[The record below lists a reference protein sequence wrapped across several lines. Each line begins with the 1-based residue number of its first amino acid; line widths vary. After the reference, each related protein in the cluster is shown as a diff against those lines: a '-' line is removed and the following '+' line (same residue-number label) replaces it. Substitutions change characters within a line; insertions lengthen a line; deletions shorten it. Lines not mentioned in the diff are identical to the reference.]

1 VRLPWNRTTAVA
13 IGLDWLLDAIAP
25 SGDFGRRVCAGERA
39 FGPGDEAAAL
49 AAAVSVDAMARA
61 FAPARL
67 DGLSAALAA
76 APDPGML
83 LTRARAGDILD
94 DVDFFEL
101 LRLLDVLAEVRATL
115 DGFAGFDLPDN
126 ESELRAALAAGR
138 TPQRTFYLD
147 SAFDPDLA
155 SAREAAATCQA
166 AYDAARS
173 RIAARVV
180 RALGVEHV
188 RDGEF
193 VVMRDRLAGSVPAEI
208 HIVREAPTYLL
219 CELVLDDGVLAA
231 LALRDVA
238 DERIAELEE
247 RVRVRLS
254 ALVREHAAIVEA
266 QCARLGELDA
276 LTARARFAQRYEAVV
291 PEIVSGAALSFE
303 AARYLP
309 LVEALEAHGRRYE
322 PVSLDLDGVGVIT
335 GPNMGGKSAA
345 LRTCGFL
352 AACVALG
359 VPVPARSARLAL
371 FDDIVWLG
379 TTSPV
384 EGEEA
389 RAERGL
395 LSAFGT
401 EVVELRAFFER
412 GARRPLVLIDEFART
427 TSPREGRALLIA
439 LLERLSALGA
449 CSLASTHLSNIA
461 ADAGVAHYA
470 VAGLRELPPRAETA
484 VDLEAALAQI
494 AQAMDYSIARVDER
508 TSARADA
515 IALADILGL
524 NAALIARAR
533 EVL

>member
-1 VRLPWNRTTAVA
+1 MRDPWNRASARA

-25 SGDFGRRVCAGERA
+25 AGDFGRRARASERVY
-39 FGPGDEAAAL
+39 GPGDEVAAL
-49 AAAVSVDAMARA
+49 AASTAVDRLARA
-61 FAPARL
+61 FAPAGL
-67 DGLSAALAA
+67 KGLSATLAA

-83 LTRARAGDILD
+83 LARARSGDTLD

-101 LRLLDVLAEVRATL
+101 LRFLDTLAEARAAL
-115 DGFAGFDLPDN
+115 EGFTGFDLPDD
-126 ESELRAALAAGR
+126 ERELREALAAGR

-147 SAFDPDLA
+147 SEFDSELA
-155 SAREAAATCQA
+155 SAREAAAACQA

-173 RIAARVV
+173 RITGRVI

-188 RDGEF
+188 REGEF
-193 VVMRDRLAGSVPAEI
+193 VVMRDRLKRGVPPEI
-208 HIVREAPTYLL
+208 HVVREAPSYLL
-219 CELVLDDGVLAA
+219 CELVLDDGALAA
-231 LALRDVA
+231 LVVRDVA
-238 DERIAELEE
+238 DDRIAELEE

-254 ALVREHAAIVEA
+254 VRVRENAAVLET
-266 QCARLGELDA
+266 QCSRLGELD
-276 LTARARFAQRYEAVV
+276 LLSARARFAQRYEAIV
-291 PEIVSGAALSFE
+291 PEIVADAALAFE
-303 AARYLP
+303 GARYLP
-309 LVEALEAHGRRYE
+309 LLERLEAHGRTYE
-322 PVSLDLDGVGVIT
+322 PVSLDLDGAGVLT

-359 VPVPARSARLAL
+359 LPVPARMARLPL
-371 FDDIVWLG
+371 FDAIAWLG
-379 TTSPV
+379 SSSI
-384 EGEEA
+384 EGEDV

-395 LSAFGT
+395 LSAFGA

-439 LLERLSALGA
+439 LLERLRTLDACALA
-449 CSLASTHLSNIA
+449 ATHLSHIA

-470 VAGLRELPPRAETA
+470 VAGLRELPPRAEA
-484 VDLEAALAQI
+484 AADLEGALAQI
-494 AQAMDYSIARVDER
+494 AGAMDYGIARADER
-508 TSARADA
+508 DTPRADA

-524 NAALIARAR
+524 DPALIARAR